1 MTVPLTIARAADGD
15 VITRRLSFAIGTEE
29 AASWL
34 ESMSGSDVTP
44 GLEKLSGRV

>member
-1 MTVPLTIARAADGD
+1 MAIARAAAGD
-15 VITRRLSFAIGTEE
+15 EITRRFSFAIGTEE

-44 GLEKLSGRV
+44 GLEKLRGRV